1 MIALVFFV
9 FGSNV
14 LTLKNRIT
22 NYISCRFINI
32 MQDYILVH
40 LFFLVFQLC
49 MFHKPCLFE
58 RKSTKHEFISID
70 SILGKLNSGLYF
82 FHRRPIKGKRNINA
96 NNIDFK
102 INTLWFLFPIL
113 LNKSNEMKD
122 FFIENLTT

>member
-1 MIALVFFV
+1 
-9 FGSNV
+9 
-14 LTLKNRIT
+14 
-22 NYISCRFINI
+22 
-32 MQDYILVH
+32 
-40 LFFLVFQLC
+40 

-96 NNIDFK
+96 SNIDFK

-113 LNKSNEMKD
+113 LNKSIEMKD
-122 FFIENLTT
+122 FVF

>member
-1 MIALVFFV
+1 
-9 FGSNV
+9 
-14 LTLKNRIT
+14 
-22 NYISCRFINI
+22 
-32 MQDYILVH
+32 
-40 LFFLVFQLC
+40 

-58 RKSTKHEFISID
+58 RKSTKHEFISIY

-96 NNIDFK
+96 NDIDFK

>member
-1 MIALVFFV
+1 MVALV

-40 LFFLVFQLC
+40 LFFFWFFNFVC
-49 MFHKPCLFE
+49 STSHVCLKE
-58 RKSTKHEFISID
+58 KAQNMNLKCID

>member
-1 MIALVFFV
+1 MVALV

-14 LTLKNRIT
+14 NINIEKQDNKL
-22 NYISCRFINI
+22 YFMPFFINI
-32 MQDYILVH
+32 MQDYILVR

-58 RKSTKHEFISID
+58 RKSRKHEFISID
-70 SILGKLNSGLYF
+70 SILGEPNSGLYF

-122 FFIENLTT
+122 FVY

>member
-1 MIALVFFV
+1 
-9 FGSNV
+9 
-14 LTLKNRIT
+14 
-22 NYISCRFINI
+22 
-32 MQDYILVH
+32 
-40 LFFLVFQLC
+40 

-82 FHRRPIKGKRNINA
+82 FHRRPIKRKRNINA
-96 NNIDFK
+96 SNIDFK